1 MVLSPGR
8 CSMSSY
14 ILSYNTLQC
23 RGCGTV
29 AGRTHCGSCDHEV
42 MGSNDAFSFF
52 ISLSFSL
59 QVATQLRMNT
69 RSFWKLFRLLTICAT
84 TNFEL
89 HFLPVPSK
97 PSSINPFL
105 INTSSEDFSSES
117 RWLRDRKIA
126 ASVTFKWELK
136 YCHKL
141 NLNIIYIRWNSNKVS
156 VAIKHV
162 A

>member
-1 MVLSPGR
+1 MKNYCVKTWPLR
-8 CSMSSY
+8 YFSSKRPASRGLEPWTLLNEFLYFKLQY
-14 ILSYNTLQC
+14 ITMQWMWHS
-23 RGCGTV
+23 
-29 AGRTHCGSCDHEV
+29 GRTHCGSCDHEV

-59 QVATQLRMNT
+59 QEATKLTMNK
-69 RSFWKLFRLLTICAT
+69 RSFWKLIRLLTICAT

-105 INTSSEDFSSES
+105 IDTSSENFSSES

-126 ASVTFKWELK
+126 TSVTFTWELK
-136 YCHKL
+136 Y
-141 NLNIIYIRWNSNKVS
+141 
-156 VAIKHV
+156 
-162 A
+162 